1 MRRIVFLFLGLVVFC
16 FAQTD
21 TLFLSLDDALDW
33 AMKRSPSGIE
43 AKIDKN
49 SGLLSLGSGIAQILP
64 TPTLTASYTQ
74 SKSSYTNQFPVEYSK
89 TFNGSL
95 NVNQTVF
102 DPDVYGNLYKSKLYY
117 DYYRLQS
124 QDKTANVIYTIKLSY
139 FNLAKIYN
147 LFEIAQASS
156 QRTADNFKLSQ
167 EKFRLGQISKFD
179 LLRSET
185 YKTQAEIDLLTAEK
199 NLKIAIQ
206 DLKGELGIND
216 EIMIKPLTKPSVPDL
231 EIDFESLFDKILK
244 HNPTLQSSKKYK
256 SISKTSFTQSIAKI
270 LPSFNLFWS
279 SAYSDTAL
287 LKNISDWQN
296 KDLVSYGVKLNFPIF
311 EVKSYLLNI
320 SSSRNELRR
329 ANVQTRKA
337 EILLRKNATNA
348 VYTFQESKERLAYAE
363 KNLELN
369 QELLKLAQEQYR
381 LGAITQLDLFNTEI
395 SFNTAQNTY
404 YSTLYDAYLS
414 YALIEY
420 LLGINNANE
429 K

>member
-1 MRRIVFLFLGLVVFC
+1 MRRIVFLFLGLVIFG
-16 FAQTD
+16 FGQTD
-21 TLFLSLDDALDW
+21 TLFLSLDDALNW
-33 AMKRSPSGIE
+33 AMKKSPTGVE
-43 AKIDKN
+43 AKIN
-49 SGLLSLGSGIAQILP
+49 RQSSVLSIAGGISQILP
-64 TPTLTASYTQ
+64 TPTLTATYAQ
-74 SKSSYTNQFPVEYSK
+74 SKSSYTNQFPAEYSK
-89 TFNGSL
+89 SFSGSF

-117 DYYRLQS
+117 DYYRLQAT
-124 QDKTANVIYTIKLSY
+124 DNAANLIYTVKLSY

-147 LFEIAQASS
+147 LKEIAQASS

-167 EKFRLGQISKFD
+167 EKFRLGQITKFD

-185 YKTQAEIDLLTAEK
+185 YNTQASIDLLTADK
-199 NLKIAIQ
+199 NLKVAIE

-216 EIMIKPLTKPSVPDL
+216 DIMLKPTTQPSVSDL
-231 EIDFESLFDKILK
+231 DVDFEPLLNKILER
-244 HNPTLQSSKKYK
+244 NPTLQSSRKYK
-256 SISKTSFTQSIAKI
+256 SISKTNFAQSVARI

-279 SAYSDTAL
+279 STYADSVML
-287 LKNISDWQN
+287 RNVSDWQN
-296 KDLVSYGVKLNFPIF
+296 KDLVSYGVKFNFPIF
-311 EVKSYLLNI
+311 EIKSYLLNI
-320 SSSRNELRR
+320 GGSRNELRR
-329 ANVQTRKA
+329 ANVQTKKA

-395 SFNTAQNTY
+395 NFNTAQNTY